1 MKSGPRDLRA
11 SDQPGERTRVM
22 IEPADQQAA
31 QAVRERLKEIGAT
44 GIREITEGF
53 ISAEIPAD
61 EIERM
66 QELARTGALPRK
78 QMR

>member
-11 SDQPGERTRVM
+11 SDQSGERTRVM

-31 QAVRERLKEIGAT
+31 QAVLQRLKEIGAT